1 MVSLSPLF
9 SVKVPYTH
17 NSTNP
22 LYSQFWRRKW
32 LKTYA
37 VVNSPFRKNQNDFAE
52 SGLVKVDDS
61 TRPMKSDH
69 IATPRSRIYQ

>member
-9 SVKVPYTH
+9 SVKMPYTH

-37 VVNSPFRKNQNDFAE
+37 VVNSPFRKDRSDLTE
-52 SGLVKVDDS
+52 SGLAKTDRNA
-61 TRPMKSDH
+61 RPMKSKS
-69 IATPRSRIYQ
+69 IATSQSRAYQ

>member
-9 SVKVPYTH
+9 SVKMPYTH

-37 VVNSPFRKNQNDFAE
+37 VVNSPFRKDRSDLTE
-52 SGLVKVDDS
+52 LGLAKVDGS
-61 TRPMKSDH
+61 ARPMKSD
-69 IATPRSRIYQ
+69 SV

>member
-9 SVKVPYTH
+9 SVKMPYTH

-22 LYSQFWRRKW
+22 LYSQFWRRKL

-37 VVNSPFRKNQNDFAE
+37 VVNSPFRKDRSDLTE
-52 SGLVKVDDS
+52 SGLAKADGS
-61 TRPMKSDH
+61 TYPMKSD
-69 IATPRSRIYQ
+69 SV